1 MICELAQETGIY
13 SELSCKIQVD
23 TTILLLNSVN
33 EKGHYIMVL
42 TLLDLVTPTFS
53 AFALS

>member
-42 TLLDLVTPTFS
+42 TLLDLVTPTLS